1 MFRLIFMLFFILLQT
16 SCSFLAADT
25 PPKHYFIAIDL
36 PEELPANKVD
46 GKTILISIPQAA
58 PGFDSQQ
65 MVYVQTPYVL
75 EHYRDNLWIDT
86 PARLLLPLIV
96 QSLEAT
102 GEFGAVLSATSSP
115 ILGELRLDT
124 EIIRLQQE
132 FIESPSRVRFT
143 LRVQLLDME
152 KRAILDTKVFDVT
165 EIAPSEDA
173 AGGVIATNR
182 AVQVVLEQLAT
193 FIIKRYSESISG

>member
-1 MFRLIFMLFFILLQT
+1 MLSIFRLIFASFFILLLT

-25 PPKHYFIAIDL
+25 PPKHYFIATDPVTL
-36 PEELPANKVD
+36 PVNKAD

-58 PGFDSQQ
+58 SGFDTQQ
-65 MVYVQTPYVL
+65 MVYIETPYIL

-86 PARLLLPLIV
+86 PSRLLLPLIV
-96 QSLEAT
+96 QSLEVT

-132 FIESPSRVRFT
+132 FLESPSRVRFT
-143 LRVQLLDME
+143 LRVQLLNMAQ
-152 KRAILDTKVFDVT
+152 RAILDTKVFDVT

-182 AVQVVLEQLAT
+182 AVQVALEQLAE
-193 FIIKRYSESISG
+193 FVVKHL

>member
-1 MFRLIFMLFFILLQT
+1 MLSIFRLIFASFFVLLLT

-25 PPKHYFIAIDL
+25 PPKHYFIAVD
-36 PEELPANKVD
+36 PVALPANKAD

-58 PGFDSQQ
+58 SGFDTQQ
-65 MVYVQTPYVL
+65 MVYIETPYVL
-75 EHYRDNLWIDT
+75 EHYRDNLWVDT
-86 PARLLLPLIV
+86 PSRLLLPLIV

-132 FIESPSRVRFT
+132 FLESPSRVRFT
-143 LRVQLLDME
+143 LRVQLLNMTH
-152 KRAILDTKVFDVT
+152 RAILDTKVFDVV

-173 AGGVIATNR
+173 IGGVIATNR
-182 AVQVVLEQLAT
+182 AVQVVLEQLAE
-193 FIIKRYSESISG
+193 FVVKNQ